1 MPLDHVDVLIV
12 GAGLSGNWPEDL
24 DWAGK
29 RVVVIGSGSTA
40 VTMVPAIATRAEH
53 VTMVQR
59 SPTYVLSIPARD
71 VVANTLRRLPGD
83 LLLMRRGRLDDAG
96 IRFTRASTPVRQSHS
111 AASRRPG

>member
-12 GAGLSGNWPEDL
+12 L
-24 DWAGK
+24 
-29 RVVVIGSGSTA
+29 
-40 VTMVPAIATRAEH
+40 
-53 VTMVQR
+53 R
-59 SPTYVLSIPARD
+59 SLA
-71 VVANTLRRLPGD
+71 RLPKQGPSAPWRLYQNYPRD